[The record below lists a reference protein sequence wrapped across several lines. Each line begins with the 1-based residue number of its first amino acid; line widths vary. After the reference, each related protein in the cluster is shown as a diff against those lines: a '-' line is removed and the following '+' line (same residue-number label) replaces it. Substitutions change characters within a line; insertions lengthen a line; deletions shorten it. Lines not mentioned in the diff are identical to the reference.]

1 MTLGFIDS
9 KQPEIFS
16 VAPRTNL
23 AIGFIN
29 PLPFAFNVAM
39 MMWAEKKNW
48 YIAYFSQKKS
58 FTHLPLTNKIS
69 VKDMSRVFDSSND
82 LLRVVQAFHNI
93 QERFDREHLRSRI
106 NDITR
111 SIIHEVPKSSENEQS

>member
-29 PLPFAFNVAM
+29 PLPFAFNVAII
-39 MMWAEKKNW
+39 MWAEKNW
-48 YIAYFSQKKS
+48 YITYFSQKK
-58 FTHLPLTNKIS
+58 
-69 VKDMSRVFDSSND
+69 
-82 LLRVVQAFHNI
+82 
-93 QERFDREHLRSRI
+93 
-106 NDITR
+106 
-111 SIIHEVPKSSENEQS
+111 IHPFATYQ

>member
-9 KQPEIFS
+9 KQPDIFS

-29 PLPFAFNVAM
+29 PLPFAFNVAII
-39 MMWAEKKNW
+39 MWAEKNW
-48 YIAYFSQKKS
+48 YITYFSQKK

-69 VKDMSRVFDSSND
+69 VKDMSRVFDSSNN
-82 LLRVVQAFHNI
+82 LLWVVQAFHNI
-93 QERFDREHLRSRI
+93 QERLDREHLRSSI

>member
-29 PLPFAFNVAM
+29 PLPFAFNVAI
-39 MMWAEKKNW
+39 MMWAEKK
-48 YIAYFSQKKS
+48 IGTSHIFHKK
-58 FTHLPLTNKIS
+58 KIHP
-69 VKDMSRVFDSSND
+69 FATY
-82 LLRVVQAFHNI
+82 Q
-93 QERFDREHLRSRI
+93 
-106 NDITR
+106 
-111 SIIHEVPKSSENEQS
+111 

>member
-9 KQPEIFS
+9 KQPEMFS

-39 MMWAEKKNW
+39 MMWAEKKKLVHR
-48 YIAYFSQKKS
+48 IFLTKK
-58 FTHLPLTNKIS
+58 
-69 VKDMSRVFDSSND
+69 
-82 LLRVVQAFHNI
+82 
-93 QERFDREHLRSRI
+93 
-106 NDITR
+106 
-111 SIIHEVPKSSENEQS
+111 IIHPFATYQ